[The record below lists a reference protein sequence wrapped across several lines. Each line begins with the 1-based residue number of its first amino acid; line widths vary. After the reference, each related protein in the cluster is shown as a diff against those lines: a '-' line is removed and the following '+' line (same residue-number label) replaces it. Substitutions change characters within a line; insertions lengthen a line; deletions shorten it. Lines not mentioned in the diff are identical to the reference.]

1 MNEVTEILT
10 NDEVIETA
18 EEIVKAVPSNGFGK
32 GLAAGVAVAVVGDI
46 LVKHVIKPAC
56 LKIKNKMEA
65 RKAES
70 AEEADQDVE
79 VTYEE
84 VE

>member
-32 GLAAGVAVAVVGDI
+32 GVAAGVAVAIVGDI
-46 LVKHVIKPAC
+46 IVKYAIKPAYR
-56 LKIKNKMEA
+56 KIKSAMEN
-65 RKAES
+65 RKAEA
-70 AEEADQDVE
+70 AEEVEVDE
-79 VTYEE
+79 VTYDEE
-84 VE
+84 